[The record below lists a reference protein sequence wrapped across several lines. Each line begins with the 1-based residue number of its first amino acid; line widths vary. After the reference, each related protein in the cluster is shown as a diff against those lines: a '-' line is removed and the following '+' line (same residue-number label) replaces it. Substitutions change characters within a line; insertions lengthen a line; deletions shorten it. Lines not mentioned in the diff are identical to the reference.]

1 MRDGDNKMHVG
12 RPKVNPNYDP
22 IKARDELSNAVADLY
37 LHPSAEMKVDKDG
50 HATMKSLELYFG
62 LTMTKIRKL
71 LVSAGVYHFYK
82 DGVDMVEA
90 VNELYKKGYTLE
102 MIKDTLHIS
111 IGTANSLL
119 PYKLGT
125 YNADFTVDD
134 YDYSNVSTDARR
146 KRNQRKRERMKKP
159 EFIDNRNREVKDLE
173 KFMEEKNKTFRD
185 RFNDKEREE
194 LKKSRQEAKDWLAER
209 GIYDSEDIYSK
220 VAAGFESGVFK
231 LSDVPNYKNILD
243 EEEIKKMESD
253 NLKTIRFL
261 VSYVLNKLRFIE
273 EDEEIEGPKVKT
285 IGKKFVSSRH
295 VHGKPVGTYLF
306 KPKKG
311 EYYRESL
318 DYCEEIIDSNEDM
331 YGAIDENRDT
341 HMFIIRYVELGSA
354 INVTMSEVYKCN
366 KMGQLYAKHSNTE
379 YEFVTF
385 GSIERKDK
393 LVKEVIEKTVV
404 ALQNLTITRRKD
416 IGFNPDCHLV
426 DDEYYYS
433 ANEVGTIRICENR
446 HDGVYFQIDGKKYEP
461 NDVMKLFAPY
471 CGFNICYQIGDK
483 TNDVLESDMTLMP
496 MRIDE
501 DTLGV
506 ELHDLLFAL
515 SDDHD
520 CTFISYENVAAFD
533 VLFQKIID
541 KLEFYH
547 RANQRTFGEAAA
559 NKLISI
565 LKEVGTDDDM
575 FPEFEIK
582 MVRDAVKELWEI

>member
-1 MRDGDNKMHVG
+1 MRDVG

-22 IKARDELSNAVADLY
+22 IRARDELSNAVAELY
-37 LHPSAEMKVDKDG
+37 LHPSADINVDKDG

-62 LTMTKIRKL
+62 LTLTKIRKL

-111 IGTANSLL
+111 TGTANSLL
-119 PYKLGT
+119 PYKIGT

-173 KFMEEKNKTFRD
+173 KIMEEKNKTFRD

-194 LKKSRQEAKDWLAER
+194 LKIRRQEAKDWLAER
-209 GIYDSEDIYSK
+209 GIYDSKDIYSK
-220 VAAGFESGVFK
+220 VAAGVESGVLK
-231 LSDVPNYKNILD
+231 LSDVPDYKKLLAED
-243 EEEIKKMESD
+243 EIKKIEGD
-253 NLKTIRFL
+253 NLRTIRFL
-261 VSYVLNKLRFIE
+261 VSYVLNKLCFVE
-273 EDEEIEGPKVKT
+273 EDEEIEEPKVKT
-285 IGKKFVSSRH
+285 LGKKFVSSRY
-295 VHGKPVGTYLF
+295 VHGKSVGDYLF
-306 KPKKG
+306 RPKKG

-318 DYCEEIIDSNEDM
+318 DYCEEIIESNEDM
-331 YGAIDENRDT
+331 YGVIDENRDT
-341 HMFIIRYVELGSA
+341 HMFIIQYVELGSA

-366 KMGQLYAKHSNTE
+366 KKGQLYSKHANTE
-379 YEFVTF
+379 YEFVAF

-404 ALQNLTITRRKD
+404 TLQNLTVTRQKD

-426 DDEYYYS
+426 DDKYYYC

-461 NDVMKLFAPY
+461 HDVMKLFSPY
-471 CGFNICYQIGDK
+471 CGFNIRYKIGDK
-483 TNDVLESDMTLMP
+483 VDDALESDMTLMP

-506 ELHDLLFAL
+506 ELNDLLFAL
-515 SDDHD
+515 SEDHN
-520 CTFISYENVAAFD
+520 CTFISYKNVAAFD

-547 RANQRTFGEAAA
+547 RANQRAFGEAAA

-575 FPEFEIK
+575 FPEYEIK
-582 MVRDAVKELWEI
+582 MVRDAVKELWKI

>member
-1 MRDGDNKMHVG
+1 MRDVG
-12 RPKVNPNYDP
+12 RPKANPNYDP
-22 IKARDELSNAVADLY
+22 IRARDELSNAVAELY
-37 LHPSAEMKVDKDG
+37 LHPSVEMKVDKDG

-82 DGVDMVEA
+82 NGVDMVEA
-90 VNELYKKGYTLE
+90 VNNLYNKGYTLE

-111 IGTANSLL
+111 TGTANSLL

-134 YDYSNVSTDARR
+134 YDYSNVSTGARR
-146 KRNQRKRERMKKP
+146 KRNQRKRERMRKP
-159 EFIDNRNREVKDLE
+159 ELIDNRNREVKGLE

-194 LKKSRQEAKDWLAER
+194 LKKSRQEAKEWLAER
-209 GIYDSEDIYSK
+209 GIFDSEDIYSK

-231 LSDVPNYKNILD
+231 LSDVPDYKKILD
-243 EEEIKKMESD
+243 EE
-253 NLKTIRFL
+253 
-261 VSYVLNKLRFIE
+261 IE
-273 EDEEIEGPKVKT
+273 EPKVKT
-285 IGKKFVSSRH
+285 LGKKFVSSRY
-295 VHGKPVGTYLF
+295 VHCKPVGAYLF

-331 YGAIDENRDT
+331 YGVIDENRDT
-341 HMFIIRYVELGSA
+341 HMFIIQYVELGSA

-366 KMGQLYAKHSNTE
+366 KKGQLYSKHSNTE
-379 YEFVTF
+379 YEFVAF
-385 GSIERKDK
+385 GSSERQDK

-416 IGFNPDCHLV
+416 IGFNPDCHFV
-426 DDEYYYS
+426 DDKYYYC
-433 ANEVGTIRICENR
+433 ANEVGTIRIGENR

-461 NDVMKLFAPY
+461 HDVMKLFSPY
-471 CGFNICYQIGDK
+471 CGFNIRYQIGDK
-483 TNDVLESDMTLMP
+483 TDDVLESDMTLMP

-501 DTLGV
+501 DTLVV
-506 ELHDLLFAL
+506 ELNDLLFAL
-515 SDDHD
+515 SEDHN

-547 RANQRTFGEAAA
+547 RANQRAFGEAAA

-575 FPEFEIK
+575 FPEYEIK